1 MPLLPKPRL
10 ANSKRRATKECF
22 LPDRSSFLWLSV
34 SRLAGKVNLVR
45 KVTPDHRDLKDKW
58 DLQDHQD
65 LLVNQDL
72 RVNQALRV
80 KPLLWVKQDRRDRHL

>member
-1 MPLLPKPRL
+1 MGD
-10 ANSKRRATKECF
+10 C
-22 LPDRSSFLWLSV
+22 SSFLWLSL
-34 SRLAGKVNLVR
+34 SQIAGKVNLVR

-58 DLQDHQD
+58 GLQDHQD

-80 KPLLWVKQDRRDRHL
+80 KPVLQVNQGHQYRHL

>member
-1 MPLLPKPRL
+1 M
-10 ANSKRRATKECF
+10 
-22 LPDRSSFLWLSV
+22 PDRSSFLWLWV
-34 SRLAGKVNLVR
+34 SRLADKVNLVR
-45 KVTPDHRDLKDKW
+45 KVTPDLRDLKDKW

-80 KPLLWVKQDRRDRHL
+80 KPVLQVNQHQYRHL

>member
-1 MPLLPKPRL
+1 MR
-10 ANSKRRATKECF
+10 
-22 LPDRSSFLWLSV
+22 DHSSFLWLSL
-34 SRLAGKVNLVR
+34 SQIAGKVNLVR

-80 KPLLWVKQDRRDRHL
+80 KPVLQVNQGHQYRHL